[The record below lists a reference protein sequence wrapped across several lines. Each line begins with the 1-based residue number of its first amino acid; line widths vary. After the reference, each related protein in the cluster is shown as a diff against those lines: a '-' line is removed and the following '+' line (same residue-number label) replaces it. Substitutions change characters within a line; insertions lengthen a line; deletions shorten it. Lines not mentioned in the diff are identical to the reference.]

1 MSAERTQTWTLRD
14 SELDTLVAE
23 LCHPAGSIAN
33 LPGDTCKPMP
43 SRAEIVGLVELL
55 RTLFFPRCYGP
66 ENLDEHGLPY
76 HIGLTLDRVYYGL
89 REQIHR
95 GLCFSCAGDKQRCA
109 HCADEAASK
118 ASRFMDRL
126 PEIARLLHS
135 DVRATFDGDPAATGL
150 DEIVFAYPGITA
162 MLCHRV
168 AHEIYKLD
176 VKIIARIMSE
186 YAHSQTGIDIHPG
199 ATIGERFMIDH
210 GTGVV
215 IGETTEIGKGV
226 RLYQGVTLGAKSF
239 PTDASGQMIRG
250 AKRHPTLEDE
260 VVVYA
265 GATILGTVT
274 IGQGSVIGGNVWLTE
289 STAPGT
295 RVLQNRASRDSFDQ
309 GAGI

>member
-1 MSAERTQTWTLRD
+1 MSVPRNQTWTLRE

-23 LCHPAGSIAN
+23 LCHPGSRLAD

-43 SRAEIVGLVELL
+43 SRQEIVSLIELL

-76 HIGLTLDRVYYGL
+76 HIGLTLDRVYYSL

-95 GLCFSCAGDKQRCA
+95 GLCFSCDGEKKTCS
-109 HCADEAASK
+109 HCAEEAARKS
-118 ASRFMDRL
+118 SDFMDRL

-135 DVRATFDGDPAATGL
+135 DVRATFEGDPAATSL
-150 DEIVFAYPGITA
+150 DEIIFAYPGITA

-199 ATIGERFMIDH
+199 ATIDERFMIDH

-239 PTDASGQMIRG
+239 PTDAAGQMIRG
-250 AKRHPTLEDE
+250 AKRHPTLQDE

-265 GATILGTVT
+265 GATILGTIT
-274 IGQGSVIGGNVWLTE
+274 IGHGSVIGGNVWLTE
-289 STAPGT
+289 STPPGT
-295 RVLQNRASRDSFDQ
+295 RVLQNRAMREAYEW
-309 GAGI
+309 GGGI